1 MEYIEFEKIFKEECE
16 KNKICSIINIDKF
29 YNYMKFL
36 LDWNEKINL
45 TAIKEENEFIVKHF
59 VDSLIINNLVK
70 DKDKIIDVG
79 TGAGFPG
86 IPLKLFNV
94 EQKITLIDS
103 VGKKIKVLNDVIEK
117 LDLKYIEAIHIRAE
131 DLARDNKYRE
141 CFDIAVSR
149 AVANM
154 STLVEYLIPFVKVGG
169 LIICMKGPKIDEELE
184 SSRSA
189 INLLGGRVD
198 YIENFN
204 ISGEFERNVIV
215 IKKVKNTPNKY
226 PRGQGKALKEPL

>member
-1 MEYIEFEKIFKEECE
+1 
-16 KNKICSIINIDKF
+16 
-29 YNYMKFL
+29 MKFL

-141 CFDIAVSR
+141 CFDVAVSR